1 MCNYLKFWLCARQ
14 TARVEQC
21 LTVCS
26 PILRS
31 FVLDY
36 VSPSSLVSLVLS
48 VIAIFF
54 TSQTYMSHPFPLC
67 SVLLRSVRWHLLSTS
82 PYSELCKT
90 NPHLRQLHLLA
101 AHWAQSARVGMSLQA
116 SAEEGFITFLMT
128 VNSREGFKKNPVK
141 IIEEFKNQILKQRHV

>member
-1 MCNYLKFWLCARQ
+1 MLFPLAALRLEINWNLQELFKWLKCWPTSPKMCNYLKFWLCARQ

-21 LTVCS
+21 LTLCS

-31 FVLDY
+31 PVLDY
-36 VSPSSLVSLVLS
+36 ISPSSLVSLVLS

-82 PYSELCKT
+82 SCSELCKT
-90 NPHLRQLHLLA
+90 NPRLRQLHLLA
-101 AHWAQSARVGMSLQA
+101 AHWAQSATASKCWKRVYNFPNDS
-116 SAEEGFITFLMT
+116 
-128 VNSREGFKKNPVK
+128 
-141 IIEEFKNQILKQRHV
+141 